1 VHIHPDDKS
10 LEFHL
15 QVAAERI
22 GKGREIV
29 ETKRIELYEKPSDR
43 LIEQLQG
50 ISLIVKRYLHGF
62 TRYQTG

>member
-1 VHIHPDDKS
+1 VHIHPDAKS

-22 GKGREIV
+22 GKGARDRG
-29 ETKRIELYEKPSDR
+29 TKRIELYGKPSDR